1 MVDPAQNSKPE
12 TQNSGSGSSRRVGLA
27 LGSGGA
33 KGLSHIAFLKAM
45 DEMGI
50 QPSIIAGTS
59 IGAVIGAFYAAGLT
73 GKRIELIFDGMGIR
87 KMGSMVDP
95 SGLSS
100 TGLLKGN
107 KAEEFL
113 AQHLPVRTFE
123 ELEIPLKIVATD
135 FWAREEKVFDS
146 GDLVTAIR
154 ASISVPVVLKPV
166 EIDGQVFTDG
176 GAINPL
182 PYDIIRDDCDIL
194 VAIDVSGEKVPE
206 EHDLTP
212 TMLENVFSTFQI
224 MQASIVR
231 NMMELSQPDIL
242 VRPELKNFQLM
253 DFHRKDVILSG
264 VSKEVEMFKS
274 QLTALS
280 GPFDKLRAGS

>member
-1 MVDPAQNSKPE
+1 MKKRGE
-12 TQNSGSGSSRRVGLA
+12 KRVGLA

-33 KGLSHIAFLKAM
+33 KGLSHIAFLKAL

-50 QPSIIAGTS
+50 QPSIMAGTS

-73 GKRIELIFDGMGIR
+73 GNRIEMIFDGMGIR

-95 SGLSS
+95 AGLSNS
-100 TGLLKGN
+100 GLLKGN

-113 AQHLPVRTFE
+113 SAHLPAHTFE
-123 ELEIPLKIVATD
+123 NLEIPLKIVSTD
-135 FWAREEKVFDS
+135 FWNREEKIFDS

-154 ASISVPVVLKPV
+154 ASISVPVVLEPV

-194 VAIDVSGEKVPE
+194 IAIDVSGEKVPD

-212 TMLENVFSTFQI
+212 SMLENVFSTFQI

-231 NMMELSQPDIL
+231 SKMEISQPDIL

-253 DFHRKDVILSG
+253 DFHRKDEILEG
-264 VSKEVEMFKS
+264 VKEEVKRFKKDLHARYPRS
-274 QLTALS
+274 VVRS
-280 GPFDKLRAGS
+280 P